1 MALSRITRFPTSVW
15 RDDPIPPLTTELILS
30 VFGRFAASDNPIE
43 CTGVPVRTDRYFRNK
58 KHVLQECGRGHM
70 FVGRCETC
78 ASSRRIVMRNIFAA
92 ITGYELYMTPI
103 GWGNLRIRVF
113 VQSARKPFYTESML
127 GSCNVLQCGITSKYE
142 RCLVAIFAMTRL
154 PVCAHWVCITSKDV
168 VSDKDVAGS
177 ECATSVSVPHDQEHE
192 VEHTFTDS
200 VSPADVGVYKI

>member
-15 RDDPIPPLTTELILS
+15 RDDPIPPLTTDLILS

-43 CTGVPVRTDRYFRNK
+43 CKGTPVRTDRYFRNK
-58 KHVLQECGRGHM
+58 KDVLQECGRGHM
-70 FVGRCETC
+70 FVRRCETC

-113 VQSARKPFYTESML
+113 VQSARKPFYAESML
-127 GSCNVLQCGITSKYE
+127 GACNVLQCGITSKYE

-154 PVCAHWVCITSKDV
+154 PVCAHWVCSTSNV
-168 VSDKDVAGS
+168 DK
-177 ECATSVSVPHDQEHE
+177 ECAADNKPVMSIIGDPESE

-200 VSPADVGVYKI
+200 ISPADVGVYKI